1 MLNEIFRQKKDSLIA
16 HNAKSINEDSTNL
29 YYGDDFVFL
38 KCKTQEEA
46 ADIICQHFCEQVAH
60 FGIEHVQI
68 LSPFR
73 SEGLTAVDQLNR
85 TIRELVNPI
94 QDEEIPDLKIGSRF
108 FRENDK
114 VMQTK
119 NNAKASNGDIGFIR
133 KIATDDKNEMKVT
146 IDFGSDR
153 IVEYGLEDMGYIEHA
168 YATTIH
174 KAMGSEYDI
183 VIIPVIR
190 SHAIMLKRNLIYTA
204 ITRAKR
210 RVILVGEKGMLFM
223 AIHKNDT
230 GKRNTLLGERIG
242 KYLTAFAT
250 EQEKLKKVS

>member
-1 MLNEIFRQKKDSLIA
+1 
-16 HNAKSINEDSTNL
+16 
-29 YYGDDFVFL
+29 
-38 KCKTQEEA
+38 
-46 ADIICQHFCEQVAH
+46 
-60 FGIEHVQI
+60 
-68 LSPFR
+68 
-73 SEGLTAVDQLNR
+73 
-85 TIRELVNPI
+85 
-94 QDEEIPDLKIGSRF
+94 
-108 FRENDK
+108 
-114 VMQTK
+114 
-119 NNAKASNGDIGFIR
+119 
-133 KIATDDKNEMKVT
+133 
-146 IDFGSDR
+146 
-153 IVEYGLEDMGYIEHA
+153 MGYIEHA

>member
-1 MLNEIFRQKKDSLIA
+1 M
-16 HNAKSINEDSTNL
+16 
-29 YYGDDFVFL
+29 

-46 ADIICQHFCEQVAH
+46 ADIICNQFCDLVKK
-60 FGIEHVQI
+60 FGIEKVQI

-73 SEGLTAVDQLNR
+73 AEGLAAVEQLNR
-85 TIRELVNPI
+85 TIRELVNPPE
-94 QDEEIPDLKIGSRF
+94 DEDIPDLKIGSRY
-108 FRENDK
+108 FRVGDK
-114 VMQTK
+114 VMQNK

-133 KIATDDKNEMKVT
+133 KIAVDDKNEMKVT
-146 IDFGSDR
+146 IDFGTDR
-153 IVEYGLEDMGYIEHA
+153 IVEYGMEDMGNVEIA

-174 KAMGSEYDI
+174 KSQGSEYDV
-183 VIIPVIR
+183 VIIPVLR

-230 GKRNTLLGERIG
+230 GVRNTLLGERIN
-242 KYLTAFAT
+242 KYMTAYDT
-250 EQEKLKKVS
+250 ERDKLKKVS

>member
-1 MLNEIFRQKKDSLIA
+1 
-16 HNAKSINEDSTNL
+16 
-29 YYGDDFVFL
+29 
-38 KCKTQEEA
+38 
-46 ADIICQHFCEQVAH
+46 
-60 FGIEHVQI
+60 
-68 LSPFR
+68 
-73 SEGLTAVDQLNR
+73 
-85 TIRELVNPI
+85 
-94 QDEEIPDLKIGSRF
+94 
-108 FRENDK
+108 
-114 VMQTK
+114 
-119 NNAKASNGDIGFIR
+119 
-133 KIATDDKNEMKVT
+133 
-146 IDFGSDR
+146 
-153 IVEYGLEDMGYIEHA
+153 MGYIEHA

-250 EQEKLKKVS
+250 EQEKLKKLVK